1 MIYVYTFISFLIH
14 LLFFIFV
21 TIRILKKEAIPI
33 EIEVKITSIS
43 KTSPLLSIEN
53 LKPGPSRGTGDK
65 FDDEAEKNNAIT
77 EASSSDILNKK
88 ENKFYTYFER
98 VRQQVAPLWIRS
110 IQLHVGRK
118 KLNKKYEVI
127 IILAIFDRSGKVVR
141 VLLVRSSGREGFDK
155 IALDSMRD
163 QTVPNPPDDLIDKD
177 GYGRILWYFYIN

>member
-14 LLFFIFV
+14 LLFFIFIAV
-21 TIRILKKEAIPI
+21 RTLKKEDLPI
-33 EIEVKITSIS
+33 EIEVKTKTIPRTNRSIS
-43 KTSPLLSIEN
+43 IQD
-53 LKPGPSRGTGDK
+53 LKPGPSGGSGGK
-65 FDDEAEKNNAIT
+65 FNDEVEKSNAIA
-77 EASSSDILNKK
+77 EASSSDLLNKK

-110 IQLHVGRK
+110 IQLHVGRE
-118 KLNKKYEVI
+118 KLKKKYEVI
-127 IILAIFDRSGKVVR
+127 IILAIFDRSGRVVH
-141 VLLVRSSGREGFDK
+141 VLLVRSSGRDGFDK